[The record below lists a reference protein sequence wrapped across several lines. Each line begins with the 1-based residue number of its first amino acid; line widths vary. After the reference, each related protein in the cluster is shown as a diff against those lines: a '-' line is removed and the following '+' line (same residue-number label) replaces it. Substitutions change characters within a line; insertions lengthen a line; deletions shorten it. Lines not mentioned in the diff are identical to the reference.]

1 MKQISNDKFVNMKYP
16 EYFAPEIKP
25 FINNK
30 LLPAKGLI
38 DEINKELPK
47 NFNVSQKKGEND
59 GYLYNLIR
67 EDAVK
72 DFIANVNRNSIPFD
86 AKIDLSIFE
95 TNLLLSTNEIELI
108 EYASFFG
115 SIHIFTFLKK
125 EGVELKSSL
134 PKFAIHGKSAEII
147 YFLEDDHG
155 KPEKSF
161 KERLEHID
169 IVELLLSNDK
179 LDINLLIILKC
190 IFNKI

>member
-1 MKQISNDKFVNMKYP
+1 MKYP
-16 EYFAPEIKP
+16 EYFAPEIKLL
-25 FINNK
+25 INDK

-47 NFNVSQKKGEND
+47 NFYDSRKKGEND

-108 EYASFFG
+108 
-115 SIHIFTFLKK
+115 
-125 EGVELKSSL
+125 
-134 PKFAIHGKSAEII
+134 
-147 YFLEDDHG
+147 
-155 KPEKSF
+155 
-161 KERLEHID
+161 
-169 IVELLLSNDK
+169 N
-179 LDINLLIILKC
+179 
-190 IFNKI
+190 

>member
-16 EYFAPEIKP
+16 EYFALEIKP
-25 FINNK
+25 FINDK

-47 NFNVSQKKGEND
+47 NFYDSRKKGENVC
-59 GYLYNLIR
+59 YLYNLIR

-115 SIHIFTFLKK
+115 SIHIFSFLEK

-147 YFLEDDHG
+147 YFLEYNHV